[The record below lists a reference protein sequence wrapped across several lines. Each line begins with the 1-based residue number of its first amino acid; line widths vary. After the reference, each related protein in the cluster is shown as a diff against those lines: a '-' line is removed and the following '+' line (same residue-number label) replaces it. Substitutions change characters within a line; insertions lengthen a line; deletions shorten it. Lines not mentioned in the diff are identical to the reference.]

1 MNRMIL
7 KQVFRGL
14 LFLVIPFTMGC
25 ERLES
30 VSQKSAPPAEEFG
43 WADSEGIKNALQ
55 RMSAMARVKWDAL
68 YNVPLNKD
76 FFLFADEG
84 IKGIPYSST
93 KEINKYV
100 GIDVSF
106 YTFLTAAANPY
117 SVLYTENI
125 GKAPY
130 HGTNC
135 ACYYGTVC
143 SAAVSYALGLK
154 AAQPS
159 FMFPYLDGIER
170 IANQDVSSLKVCDIL
185 QAYTND
191 TPGHIFMIYRIE
203 KEKTGDVSSVTVFE
217 AGGTVA
223 TFKQYSVKE
232 FESRV
237 ARDKIVAF
245 RYKYIDSVLPYD
257 FSDKVEV
264 REDVTYLKKSNLQL
278 CPNRGDRSVYRAGE
292 TIEIDV
298 LDSSYDQLV
307 FKSSASEYEF
317 KVDKGVNRFDDLA
330 PGHYKAYLKKGNS
343 ISDYVEFILT
353 RPQVDVSFTD
363 KIHIEFEC
371 DYGVPSYCIVCKENG
386 SVKSIIDFT
395 REDIEKGCID
405 LDPIEGGHWCYKVV
419 FETPYG
425 TVINN
430 PVLV

>member
-43 WADSEGIKNALQ
+43 WADSEGAKNALQ

-68 YNVPLNKD
+68 YNIPLNND
-76 FFLFADEG
+76 LVLFADKD

-125 GKAPY
+125 GKPPY
-130 HGTNC
+130 HGSNC

-143 SAAVSYALGLK
+143 SASVSYALGFK
-154 AAQPS
+154 ISQPS
-159 FMFPYLDGIER
+159 FSFPYLDGMER
-170 IANQDVSSLKVCDIL
+170 LEDQNISSLKACDIL
-185 QAYTND
+185 QVNKNGE
-191 TPGHIFMIYRIE
+191 PGHVFMVYQIE
-203 KEKTGDVSSVTVFE
+203 KNKAGAVSNVVIFE
-217 AGGTVA
+217 AGSTIA
-223 TFKQYSVKE
+223 TFKRLTVKE
-232 FESRV
+232 YENRV
-237 ARDKIVAF
+237 DRDKLVAY
-245 RYKYIDSVLPYD
+245 RYKYLDRVLPYD
-257 FSDKVEV
+257 FSDRVVV
-264 REDVTYLKKSNLQL
+264 REEETFLKKNGLPL
-278 CPNRGDRSVYRAGE
+278 CPNRGDCSVYRVGE
-292 TIEIDV
+292 TVEIDV
-298 LDSSYDQLV
+298 LDSSYAQIV
-307 FKSSASEYEF
+307 FENSESELEF
-317 KVDKGVNRFDDLA
+317 KAAKGVNRFDDLP
-330 PGHYKAYLKKGNS
+330 PGHYKAYLKNGNS
-343 ISDYVEFILT
+343 RSDYVEFILA
-353 RPQVDVSFTD
+353 RPQVEVTFTD
-363 KIHIEFEC
+363 KIHVEFEC
-371 DYGVPSYCIVCKENG
+371 DYGEPSYCIVCKENG